1 MTQLDISNWHIDI
14 DINNFSQ
21 KIFSKMKIILFIFVP
36 KSLVSNF
43 TLSEDQWHYQTLM
56 TLFCFQKNE
65 CNCLFE
71 STILKN
77 WELLSLIINKVE
89 LYECFMKRYDGLM
102 DRLLFIF
109 SFVNC
114 LFFRYWLEFLK
125 NECSTTNVLCHLLFC
140 SRSPSTFNQ
149 CRLCSRFFFKNANYF
164 VSSVKYH
171 FSHIFANRFS
181 NKETDIICARE
192 KNLN

>member
-21 KIFSKMKIILFIFVP
+21 KIFSKMKIVLFIFVP

-125 NECSTTNVLCHLLFC
+125 NEFSMTNVLCHLLFC

-164 VSSVKYH
+164 VLSVKYH

-181 NKETDIICARE
+181 NKEIESLFVQERKI
-192 KNLN
+192 

>member
-21 KIFSKMKIILFIFVP
+21 KIFSKMKIVLFIFVP

-43 TLSEDQWHYQTLM
+43 TLSEDQWHYQTLT

-125 NECSTTNVLCHLLFC
+125 NEFSMTNVLCHLLFC

-149 CRLCSRFFFKNANYF
+149 CRFCSRFFVKNANYF

-181 NKETDIICARE
+181 NKEIESLFVQERKI
-192 KNLN
+192 